1 MKDMCD
7 ETRKVKLN
15 RQELEEIQEF
25 VYLRSVMDS
34 TNGSSVTDVAS
45 RI

>member
-7 ETRKVKLN
+7 ETRKVN